1 MMAIPAHR
9 EVMNP
14 SITKTNRSRRWP
26 RSLPS
31 RQTLSRCARSTR
43 RQLAELLREARVDG
57 LIVQRE
63 IPRTPIR
70 DLMKVTVSLP
80 KSNSMTG
87 EQTRSS
93 SVRSVER
100 YHENANCCCRVRY
113 GVCCT
118 GFRPVLELVGLVGIQ
133 KCARR
138 SG

>member
-1 MMAIPAHR
+1 MMPIPAHR

-70 DLMKVTVSLP
+70 DLMKGNSFSL
-80 KSNSMTG
+80 
-87 EQTRSS
+87 QTEFDDR
-93 SVRSVER
+93 
-100 YHENANCCCRVRY
+100 
-113 GVCCT
+113 
-118 GFRPVLELVGLVGIQ
+118 
-133 KCARR
+133 
-138 SG
+138 

>member
-1 MMAIPAHR
+1 MMLIPAHR

-14 SITKTNRSRRWP
+14 SISKTNRSKRWP

-70 DLMKVTVSLP
+70 DLMKGNSFSL
-80 KSNSMTG
+80 
-87 EQTRSS
+87 QTEFDDR
-93 SVRSVER
+93 
-100 YHENANCCCRVRY
+100 
-113 GVCCT
+113 
-118 GFRPVLELVGLVGIQ
+118 
-133 KCARR
+133 
-138 SG
+138 